1 MSINKVVKN
10 YNGVDFNE
18 SENFNLI
25 ETLESENA
33 NNTMSNSYQELII
46 FCIHKRRNSYCSQN
60 GKLTFF
66 FFF

>member
-33 NNTMSNSYQELII
+33 NNTMSNSYQEL
-46 FCIHKRRNSYCSQN
+46 NSKCDEVITKIKN
-60 GKLTFF
+60 RKLKK
-66 FFF
+66 